1 MGTISKTI
9 DAARPGA
16 SSIRPDRRVSGPQLL
31 SVSLGLVLRWMDRA
45 RQRRALQALD
55 DRLLKD
61 IGVTRADV
69 ELETAKWFWQI

>member
-1 MGTISKTI
+1 MGTIGKTI
-9 DAARPGA
+9 DAVRPGA
-16 SSIRPDRRVSGPQLL
+16 SSIRSGRRAPGPRLL

>member
-1 MGTISKTI
+1 
-9 DAARPGA
+9 
-16 SSIRPDRRVSGPQLL
+16 
-31 SVSLGLVLRWMDRA
+31 MDRA

>member
-1 MGTISKTI
+1 MGAIGKTI
-9 DAARPGA
+9 DAVRPRA
-16 SSIRPDRRVSGPQLL
+16 SSTRSSRRVPGPPFLL
-31 SVSLGLVLRWMDRA
+31 VSLGLVLRWMDRA

-61 IGVTRADV
+61 IGVTRAEV